1 LTVAG
6 NDKFTLIYVGEL
18 MFLIGEALIGEAPEL
33 AHVDLLIGNKNGP
46 VGQAF
51 ANGLA
56 QLSVGHTPLLSVIR
70 PNLPTK
76 PATLIVPK
84 VTVKNMDQAA
94 QIFGPAQAAVAKAV
108 ADALEE
114 GVFGDMDIEDLV
126 VIASVFI
133 HPEAKDYNRI
143 FRYNYGATKLAV
155 KRALEGFPDVDTVL
169 KEKDRMGHAVMG
181 FKVSRL
187 WNPPYL
193 QVALDN
199 PNIEAILSIVS
210 QLPKS
215 DHVILEAG
223 TPLIKRYGVDV
234 ISRLREVRPDAFIV
248 ADLKTLDTGNL
259 EARMV
264 ADATADA
271 IVVSALA
278 PVATLNKAIEEAHKT
293 GIYAVMDT
301 LNCPDPVAILKQLKE
316 LPDVVELHRAIDVEE
331 TAHAWGNIQDI
342 KALSPKILVAVA
354 GGIRIDTMPDALK
367 AGADVLVVGRAI
379 TNAKDVRQVAEKFIE
394 GLNNPE
400 IDQFRVMTDF

>member
-1 LTVAG
+1 ML
-6 NDKFTLIYVGEL
+6 
-18 MFLIGEALIGEAPEL
+18 LIGEALIGEEPEL
-33 AHVDLLIGNKNGP
+33 AHVDLMIGNKDGP

-51 ANGLA
+51 ANGLT
-56 QLSVGHTPLLSVIR
+56 QLSAGHTPLLSVIR

-114 GVFGDMDIEDLV
+114 GAFGDLDPEDLV

-133 HPEAKDYNRI
+133 HPEATDYNRI
-143 FRYNYGATKLAV
+143 YRYNYGATKLAV
-155 KRALEGFPDVDTVL
+155 KRAVDGFPDIDTVL
-169 KEKDRMGHAVMG
+169 KEKDRMGHAIMG

-199 PNIEAILSIVS
+199 PNLPAILNIVN
-210 QLPKS
+210 QIPKS

-234 ISRLREVRPDAFIV
+234 VSKLREVRPDAFIV

-278 PVATLNKAIEEAHKT
+278 PIATMNKAIEEAHKT
-293 GIYAVMDT
+293 GIYAIMDT
-301 LNCPDPVAILKQLKE
+301 LNCDDPVAVLKQLDV
-316 LPDVVELHRAIDVEE
+316 LPDVVELHRGIDIEE
-331 TAHAWGNIQDI
+331 TEHAWGNIDAI

-354 GGIRIDTMPDALK
+354 GGVRIDTMPAALK